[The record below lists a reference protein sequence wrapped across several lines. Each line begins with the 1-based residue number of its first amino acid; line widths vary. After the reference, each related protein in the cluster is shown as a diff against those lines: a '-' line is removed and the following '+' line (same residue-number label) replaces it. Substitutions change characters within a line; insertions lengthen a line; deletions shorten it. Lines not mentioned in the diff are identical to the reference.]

1 MRKILFAVLVSALV
15 LPGDVFA
22 ATGYEPAGTDDG
34 ALTRPAPQSS
44 SKPDAWDRL
53 ASTSKGSRIRLVFTD
68 GRETTGRLVR
78 ATRDAIVLSDLSTS
92 PSGVGTPNVTATV
105 NQWTFGRSEV
115 SQAEIIS
122 TKSPKGHAWVMW
134 TLVGAG
140 FATAL
145 ILKWAIEG
153 VRA

>member
-1 MRKILFAVLVSALV
+1 MRKILLPVLVSALV

-34 ALTRPAPQSS
+34 ALTRPAP
-44 SKPDAWDRL
+44 SKPDDWDRL

-78 ATRDAIVLSDLSTS
+78 ANRDAIVLSDLATS
-92 PSGVGTPNVTATV
+92 PSGVGTPNVTTTV

-122 TKSPKGHAWVMW
+122 TKSSKGHAWVKW
-134 TLVGAG
+134 TLVGAAI
-140 FATAL
+140 ATAV
-145 ILKWAIEG
+145 IVKWGIDSM
-153 VRA
+153 RA